1 MVVSKKRTEEL
12 ADIKEVLNE
21 INNIETVED
30 GKEPIPKNSI
40 ELTHAVIESLFDET
54 KLKMITNLDSKELKG
69 ISKLYM
75 IDKIMFNKSKCAL
88 LTDFI
93 NNFLALKISLKG
105 MGRKDL
111 LKAVANTQSEDEIKT
126 GFKRFL

>member
-1 MVVSKKRTEEL
+1 MAVSKKRTDEL

-21 INNIETVED
+21 INNTETVEGD
-30 GKEPIPKNSI
+30 KEPIPKNSI
-40 ELTHAVIESLFDET
+40 ELTHAVIESLFDEN

-69 ISKLYM
+69 ISKLFM
-75 IDKIMFNKSKCAL
+75 IDKIMFRKSKCAL

-105 MGRKDL
+105 MGRTDL
-111 LKAVANTQSEDEIKT
+111 LKAIANVQDEDEIKT